1 VLYFELIQPQREIKM
16 LEKANKIEIKITKYN
31 NYGTPNMTYCSGR
44 VYTYTKSDPNFETM
58 FQEFFNEH
66 ILDLKVFDDNDNV
79 IYERDFEKESKL
91 IKPDNHIQV
100 NLYEEVKSINIK
112 NSSVF
117 DMVDKITNGEV
128 KYKTDSKIDEAMHLS
143 KISNEN
149 KVKLATETKSS
160 LKQTSSKEDYAV
172 ALNKLNGV
180 HPDKL
185 KEQYSRADMIA
196 MVNKICADILK
207 VE

>member
-1 VLYFELIQPQREIKM
+1 M

-44 VYTYTKSDPNFETM
+44 LYTYTKSDPNFETILKDL
-58 FQEFFNEH
+58 FNEY
-66 ILDLKVFDDNDNV
+66 ILDLKMFDDDNNV

-100 NLYEEVKSINIK
+100 TLYEETKSINIK
-112 NSSVF
+112 NPSLL
-117 DMVDKITNGEV
+117 DMIDKIANGEV
-128 KYKTDSKIDEAMHLS
+128 KYRTDNKVDEVMHLS
-143 KISNEN
+143 KISNED
-149 KVKLATETKSS
+149 KVNLATKTKAS

-172 ALNKLNGV
+172 ALSSLNGV

-185 KEQYSRADMIA
+185 KEQYSRTDMIT